1 MKTYILALALLI
13 TLFAGACKKD
23 NIATGTTLTGKWK
36 VTGHFISAG
45 GPMYY
50 VPATVKEDYDY
61 ATFNANGTVEG
72 TTFKDY
78 PTYKLK
84 DSITITFTKADN
96 TTYQNYRYKIQ
107 GDSLTMSPAGPIMC
121 IEGCS
126 IIFHKVK

>member
-1 MKTYILALALLI
+1 MKTHTLTLALLI

-23 NIATGTTLTGKWK
+23 NSAAGTTLTGKWK

-50 VPATVKEDYDY
+50 MPEPAKADYDY
-61 ATFNANGTVEG
+61 VQFNTNGTVEG
-72 TTFKDY
+72 AVFKDY
-78 PTYKLK
+78 LSYKLK

-96 TTYQNYRYKIQ
+96 ITYQNYRYKIQ

-126 IIFHKVK
+126 IIFHKVR